1 MANHVNNYL
10 RVECIS
16 PEGQKVWDSFIE
28 RIEALKEGGSAGHLT
43 GLFYEADEDGY
54 WIVPEG
60 VYAGE
65 AVGAKWAFA
74 YDMDEGF
81 VNIESAWSPV
91 IPLAEHIAQEIG
103 KVDPSVR
110 LVMTYED
117 EGPNFVGVTTF
128 TADGVDTDN
137 SLDWDDLRDLVI
149 NQHEE
154 IAERWD
160 AEECDWHEGQ
170 EDDGEDMMHEVIW
183 ETANDWQYENIEW
196 SNS

>member
-28 RIEALKEGGSAGHLT
+28 RIEALAEDGSAGHLT
-43 GLFYEADEDGY
+43 GLFYEADSEGY

-60 VYAGE
+60 EFPSE

-74 YDMDEGF
+74 YDKDDTF
-81 VNIESAWSPV
+81 INIESAWAPV

-103 KVDPSVR
+103 KVDPSVQ

-128 TADGVDTDN
+128 DVDGVN
-137 SLDWDDLRDLVI
+137 SDIDLDWDDLRDLVI

-154 IAERWD
+154 IREKWD
-160 AEECDWHEGQ
+160 ADECDWHEGQ
-170 EDDGEDMMHEVIW
+170 EYDGEEMMSEVIW
-183 ETANDWQYENIEW
+183 EVANDWQYANIEW
-196 SNS
+196 SE